1 MKTFLDFIV
10 VLIVLFVGMWIWI
23 LWELRHAPEGY
34 EDETGFHEGKRPEVK
49 K

>member
-10 VLIVLFVGMWIWI
+10 VLIILFVAMWIWI

-34 EDETGFHEGKRPEVK
+34 EDEMGFHEEKRPEVK